1 MELGFCVGCFGLQA
15 QAACVEI
22 EDRYTR
28 EGLSLVVDTL
38 PGLRVVRELDRLCRR
53 ADDPS
58 KCIKSDNGTEMTS
71 RVVLQWA
78 LEHNVEW
85 HYILP
90 GQATMENGFTE
101 SFNGKMRD
109 EFLNENIFSTLTEA
123 QHLAAEWLYDY
134 NHVRPHSS
142 LNYLAPMEFLKQQE
156 ADGARLLA
164 VAPSASCCPQPPALS
179 LRSTCRWY
187 MVGGRSGSLLLYRG

>member
-1 MELGFCVGCFGLQA
+1 ML
-15 QAACVEI
+15 
-22 EDRYTR
+22 
-28 EGLSLVVDTL
+28 
-38 PGLRVVRELDRLCRR
+38 
-53 ADDPS
+53 S
-58 KCIKSDNGTEMTS
+58 KCIKSDNSTEMTS

-85 HYILP
+85 HYITP
-90 GQATMENGFTE
+90 GRPMENGFTE
-101 SFNGKMRD
+101 FQRGWD

-134 NHVRPHSS
+134 NHVRPPG

-164 VAPSASCCPQPPALS
+164 VAPSASCCRNHPRYLQKD
-179 LRSTCRWY
+179 STCRWY
-187 MVGGRSGSLLLYRG
+187 IIGGQVSAPDLSPVPHHIQ